1 MSIPWVRPG
10 YGYRSSVVEQV
21 GVAPRLEQGESHMS
35 QFNRSSSGFAV
46 SRAILAS
53 LVIVGAALF
62 SATAHAAITLTPA
75 GTAQGL
81 ILTTFSS
88 GYPQGDGVGPLGIGF
103 TSSNGV
109 MVSDKFGDI
118 RLFPT
123 NADGQVAPAATQHYG
138 NVTGSGSFLSNAT
151 GIAQVGNNI
160 YLARQG
166 VGDVV
171 QVNQNGSLNQ
181 VIVTG
186 LPYVTG
192 IVANPNNGHLYVS
205 TLGMNAVFEV
215 DPIAKT
221 KTLFTNGD
229 IDGLALSSNGSTLY
243 SLNEDTGMITGYSTT
258 TGAVTFAPLFVST
271 QIDGAVQGLPTLGNN
286 LFVNTRDGKIIEVN
300 LTTRAETTIADGGS
314 RGDFASVDRINNTL
328 LFTQSDSIVRLSLA
342 QVSAVPLP
350 PGIWAGA
357 VTALGGI
364 VISRRRAGK
373 RASVK

>member
-1 MSIPWVRPG
+1 
-10 YGYRSSVVEQV
+10 
-21 GVAPRLEQGESHMS
+21 MS
-35 QFNRSSSGFAV
+35 QFNRSSLGFVV
-46 SRAILAS
+46 SRAIMAS

-62 SATAHAAITLTPA
+62 SAAAHAAITLTPA

-88 GYPQGDGVGPLGIGF
+88 GYPQSGGVGPIGIGF
-103 TSSNGV
+103 TSTNGV
-109 MVSDKFGDI
+109 LVGDKFGDI

-138 NVTGSGSFLSNAT
+138 SATVGGSILSNAT

-160 YLARQG
+160 YMARQG

-186 LPYVTG
+186 LPFVTG

-205 TLGMNAVFEV
+205 TLGMNAVYEI
-215 DPIAKT
+215 DPVAKT
-221 KTLFTNGD
+221 KTLFTSGD
-229 IDGLALSSNGSTLY
+229 IDGLALTSNGSTLF
-243 SLNEDTGMITGYSTT
+243 SLNEDNGMITGYSTT

-300 LTTRAETTIADGGS
+300 LTTRTETTIADGGS
-314 RGDFASVDRINNTL
+314 RGDFASVDRINSTL

-342 QVSAVPLP
+342 QVTAVPLP

-357 VTALGGI
+357 ITALGGVI
-364 VISRRRAGK
+364 ISRRRAGK
-373 RASVK
+373 GASSK

>member
-1 MSIPWVRPG
+1 
-10 YGYRSSVVEQV
+10 
-21 GVAPRLEQGESHMS
+21 MS

-46 SRAILAS
+46 SRAIMAS

-81 ILTTFSS
+81 ILSTFSS
-88 GYPQGDGVGPLGIGF
+88 GYPQADGVGPLGIGF

-118 RLFPT
+118 RLFST
-123 NADGQVAPAATQHYG
+123 NADNQVAPAATQHYG
-138 NVTGSGSFLSNAT
+138 NVSGSGSFLSNAA
-151 GIAQVGNNI
+151 GIAQIGNNI
-160 YLARQG
+160 YMARQG

-192 IVANPNNGHLYVS
+192 IVANPNNGHLYIS

-258 TGAVTFAPLFVST
+258 TGAVTFNPLFVST

-300 LTTRAETTIADGGS
+300 LTNRTETTIADGGS

-357 VTALGGI
+357 VTALGGL
-364 VISRRRAGK
+364 VISRRRSGK
-373 RASVK
+373 RASAK

>member
-1 MSIPWVRPG
+1 
-10 YGYRSSVVEQV
+10 
-21 GVAPRLEQGESHMS
+21 MS
-35 QFNRSSSGFAV
+35 QFNRSSGFAGA
-46 SRAILAS
+46 RAIMAS
-53 LVIVGAALF
+53 LVVLGIALF
-62 SATAHAAITLTPA
+62 SATAHAAIMLTPA

-81 ILTTFSS
+81 ILSTFSS
-88 GYPQGDGVGPLGIGF
+88 GFPQTDSVGPLGIGF
-103 TSSNGV
+103 TSTNGV
-109 MVSDKFGDI
+109 VVSDKFGDV

-138 NVTGSGSFLSNAT
+138 TTNVSGSLLSNAT

-160 YLARQG
+160 YMARQG

-181 VIVTG
+181 VIVAG

-192 IVANPNNGHLYVS
+192 IVANPTNGHLYVS
-205 TLGMNAVFEV
+205 TLGMNAVYEI
-215 DPIAKT
+215 DPVAKT
-221 KTLFTNGD
+221 KTLFTAGD
-229 IDGLALSSNGSTLY
+229 IDGLALSSNGSTLFA
-243 SLNEDTGMITGYSTT
+243 LNEDTGTITGYSTT
-258 TGAVTFAPLFVST
+258 TKAIVFNPLFVST

-300 LTTRAETTIADGGS
+300 LTNRTETTIADGGS

-342 QVSAVPLP
+342 QVTAVPLP

-357 VTALGGI
+357 FTALGGVI
-364 VISRRRAGK
+364 ISRRRAGK
-373 RASVK
+373 RASAK

>member
-1 MSIPWVRPG
+1 
-10 YGYRSSVVEQV
+10 
-21 GVAPRLEQGESHMS
+21 MS
-35 QFNRSSSGFAV
+35 QFNRSSSGFAGA
-46 SRAILAS
+46 RAFMAS
-53 LVIVGAALF
+53 LVVLGVALF
-62 SATAHAAITLTPA
+62 SAAAHAAITLTPA

-81 ILTTFSS
+81 ILSTFAT
-88 GYPQGDGVGPLGIGF
+88 GFPQANAVGPLGIGF

-109 MVSDKFGDI
+109 LVSDKFGDV
-118 RLFPT
+118 RLFP
-123 NADGQVAPAATQHYG
+123 NNNDNQVAPAATQHYG
-138 NVTGSGSFLSNAT
+138 TATVSGSILSNAT
-151 GIAQVGNNI
+151 GIAQIGNNI
-160 YLARQG
+160 YMTRQG

-181 VIVTG
+181 VIATG

-205 TLGMNAVFEV
+205 TIGMNAVYEV

-229 IDGLALSSNGSTLY
+229 IDGLALSSNGSTLF

-258 TGAVTFAPLFVST
+258 TGAVTFNPLFVST

-300 LTTRAETTIADGGS
+300 LTNRTETTIADGGS

-357 VTALGGI
+357 VTALGGL
-364 VISRRRAGK
+364 VISRRRAGN